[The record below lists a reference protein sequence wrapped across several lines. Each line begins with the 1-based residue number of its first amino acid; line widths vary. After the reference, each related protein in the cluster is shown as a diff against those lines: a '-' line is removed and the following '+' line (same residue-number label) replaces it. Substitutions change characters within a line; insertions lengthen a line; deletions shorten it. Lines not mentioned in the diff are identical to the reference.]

1 MLKRRWGV
9 AALFA
14 AFLLVVAA
22 CGDDDATTTSA
33 PPTTQAPTT
42 TAAPVTTTMAGDTTT
57 TTDVPARPAGVPD
70 FCLDIKGAYD
80 VEADGT
86 GVNVG
91 LTFDLLGRGDQSF
104 NDAAACGVDWA
115 KALFGVTSTEI
126 TPTDAA
132 ARATDLQL
140 QAENSQIVI
149 GNGFSFEAAFP
160 EVCENNPFVNF
171 AITDSGM
178 LNFAFDPPEPYCA
191 NVRGMVFA
199 EHEGS
204 FLVGVAA
211 ALKTQTGKL
220 GFIGGVSGIGL
231 IEKFEAGFIA
241 GARAVNPDIEIVSEY
256 ITEFPNFGGFGAPD
270 LGREI
275 ALAMYDEGADIIYAA
290 AGLSGSGMFAAAKE
304 FSEAATFPDVPVE
317 KVWGIGVDSDQYLTV
332 DPSQQ
337 EYVLTSMNKRVDV
350 AVFYA
355 IADHLTGNFTAGPT
369 EYDLAADGVGYSTSG
384 GFIDDIVDQL
394 EAYKAQIVAGEI
406 VVPVLPEDA

>member
-1 MLKRRWGV
+1 MLKRHWGI
-9 AALFA
+9 AALLA

-22 CGDDDATTTSA
+22 CGDDDATTTTA
-33 PPTTQAPTT
+33 GGGATTT
-42 TAAPVTTTMAGDTTT
+42 TAAATTTTGGAEDTTT
-57 TTDVPARPAGVPD
+57 TAAGGGVVVPD
-70 FCLDIKGAYD
+70 FCPEILGAD
-80 VEADGT
+80 EATADGS

-115 KALFGVTSTEI
+115 RFYLGVTASEI

-149 GNGFSFEAAFP
+149 GNGFSFEVAFP
-160 EVCENNPFVNF
+160 EVCENNPDVNF

-178 LNFAFDPPEPYCA
+178 LNFAVDPPAPYCDNA
-191 NVRGMVFA
+191 RGMVFA

-204 FLVGVAA
+204 FLVGVVA
-211 ALKTQTGKL
+211 ALKSETGKI

-231 IEKFEAGFIA
+231 IEKFEAGFLA
-241 GARAVNPDIEIVSEY
+241 GARAVNPDIEVVSQY
-256 ITEFPNFGGFGAPD
+256 ISEFPDFAGFESPD
-270 LGREI
+270 RGREI
-275 ALAMYDEGADIIYAA
+275 ALAMYDEGADIVYAA
-290 AGLSGSGMFAAAKE
+290 AGLSGSGMFAAALE
-304 FSEAATFPDVPVE
+304 QSEATGS

-337 EYVLTSMNKRVDV
+337 EYVLTSMIKRVDV

-355 IADHLTGNFTAGPT
+355 ILDHLEGNFTGGPT
-369 EYDLAADGVGYSTSG
+369 EYNLAADGVGYSTSG
-384 GFIDDIVDQL
+384 GFIDDIVDQV
-394 EAYKAQIVAGEI
+394 EAYKAQIISGEI
-406 VVPVLPEDA
+406 VVPTLPEDA

>member
-1 MLKRRWGV
+1 MLKRHWGI
-9 AALFA
+9 AAILA
-14 AFLLVVAA
+14 VFLLVVAA
-22 CGDDDATTTSA
+22 CGDDDASTTTTGA
-33 PPTTQAPTT
+33 AATTT
-42 TAAPVTTTMAGDTTT
+42 TAAAATTTTGGTEETTT
-57 TTDVPARPAGVPD
+57 TTGSGVVVPD
-70 FCLDIKGAYD
+70 FCPEILGAA
-80 VEADGT
+80 EATADGT

-104 NDAAACGVDWA
+104 NDAAGCGVDWA
-115 KALFGVTSTEI
+115 RFYLGVTASEI

-140 QAENSQIVI
+140 QAENSSIVI

-160 EVCENNPFVNF
+160 AVCENNPDVDF

-178 LNFAFDPPEPYCA
+178 LNFALDPPAPYCD

-204 FLVGVAA
+204 FLVGAIA
-211 ALKTQTGKL
+211 ALKTETDII

-241 GARAVNPDIEIVSEY
+241 GARAVNPDIQVVSQY
-256 ITEFPNFGGFGAPD
+256 ISEFPDFDGFQSPD
-270 LGREI
+270 RGREI
-275 ALAMYDEGADIIYAA
+275 ALAMYDEGADIVYAA
-290 AGLSGSGMFAAAKE
+290 AGLSGSGMFAAALE
-304 FSEAATFPDVPVE
+304 VSEATGS

-337 EYVLTSMNKRVDV
+337 EYVLTSMIKRVDV

-355 IADHLTGNFTAGPT
+355 ILDHLEGNFTAGPT
-369 EYDLAADGVGYSTSG
+369 EYNLAADGVGYSTSG
-384 GFIDDIVDQL
+384 GFIDDIVDQI
-394 EAYKAQIVAGEI
+394 EAFKAQIVAGEI
-406 VVPVLPEDA
+406 VVPTLPEDA

>member
-1 MLKRRWGV
+1 MLKRHWGL

-22 CGDDDATTTSA
+22 CGDDDATTTTA
-33 PPTTQAPTT
+33 GGTQATTT
-42 TAAPVTTTMAGDTTT
+42 TAGATTT
-57 TTDVPARPAGVPD
+57 TEAMETTTTAGGGVVVPD
-70 FCLDIKGAYD
+70 FCPEILGAAEAD
-80 VEADGT
+80 ADGT

-115 KALFGVTSTEI
+115 RFYFGVSVSEI

-140 QAENSQIVI
+140 QAENSEIVI

-160 EVCENNPFVNF
+160 EVCENNPEVNF
-171 AITDSGM
+171 AITDSAM
-178 LNFAFDPPEPYCA
+178 LDFSQDPPAPYCD
-191 NVRGMVFA
+191 NTRGMVFA
-199 EHEGS
+199 EHQGS

-211 ALKTQTGKL
+211 ALKTTTNKV

-241 GARAVNPDIEIVSEY
+241 GVHAVDPDIEVVSEY
-256 ITEFPNFGGFGAPD
+256 ISEFPDFAGFESPD
-270 LGREI
+270 RGREI
-275 ALAMYDEGADIIYAA
+275 ALAMYDEGADIVYAA
-290 AGLSGSGMFAAAKE
+290 AGLSGSGMFEGARLHTE
-304 FSEAATFPDVPVE
+304 DTGT

-332 DPSQQ
+332 DPSLQ
-337 EYVLTSMNKRVDV
+337 EYVLTSMIKRVDV

-355 IADHLTGNFTAGPT
+355 IFDHLTGNFTAGPT
-369 EYDLAADGVGYSTSG
+369 EYDLSVDGVGYSTSG
-384 GFIDDIVDQL
+384 GFIDDIVDQI
-394 EAYKAQIVAGEI
+394 EAFKAQIVAGDI
-406 VVPVLPEDA
+406 VVPELPEDA

>member
-9 AALFA
+9 AAVLA
-14 AFLLVVAA
+14 AFLLVAAA
-22 CGDDDATTTSA
+22 CGDDDATTTTA
-33 PPTTQAPTT
+33 APTTQATTTTAAATTTTEGEVTTT
-42 TAAPVTTTMAGDTTT
+42 TAAPE
-57 TTDVPARPAGVPD
+57 RPDSIPD
-70 FCLDIKGAYD
+70 FCLDILGAYD

-115 KALFGVTSTEI
+115 KALFGVTSSEV

-149 GNGFSFEAAFP
+149 GNGFSFESAFP
-160 EVCENNPFVNF
+160 DVCQNNPFVNF

-178 LNFAFDPPEPYCA
+178 LNFALDPPAPYCA

-199 EHEGS
+199 EQEGS
-204 FLVGVAA
+204 YLVGVAA
-211 ALKTQTGKL
+211 ALKSTTGKI

-241 GARAVNPDIEIVSEY
+241 GARAVNPDIEVVSQY

-275 ALAMYDEGADIIYAA
+275 ALSMYDEGADIVYAA

-304 FSEAATFPDVPVE
+304 YSEANGT

-337 EYVLTSMNKRVDV
+337 EYVLTSMIKRVDV

-369 EYDLAADGVGYSTSG
+369 EYNLAADGVGYSTSG
-384 GFIDDIVDQL
+384 GFIDDIVDRI
-394 EAYKAQIVAGEI
+394 EAFKAQIVAGDI
-406 VVPVLPEDA
+406 VVPTLPADA